1 MIYAQRATKEYSL
14 WAEGTAHYQF
24 TRPRSYLARLLYGHG
39 LLGGHDPPV
48 EVNRISRDHLAL
60 SCVASLIVT
69 EGGLG
74 AERSVL

>member
-14 WAEGTAHYQF
+14 WVEGTAHYQL

-60 SCVASLIVT
+60 SCVASLMAV
-69 EGGLG
+69 GDGQG
-74 AERSVL
+74 AGRSIL